1 MKFEGVYTANKYFET
16 TQPRSFLDNQEKKDS
31 FLSGLQLDT
40 YLFTDWN
47 LILRFDE
54 ERIFNYHRGL
64 KTLSIGRKL
73 VRNPE
78 GIFFSLLKA
87 FDITHDRLV
96 MRNLIAWLEDEG
108 WRWEPQLSFELTEFL
123 TLHAGAHIFWGDP
136 DGVLGQFNKTDGLEL
151 GIRYSF

>member
-1 MKFEGVYTANKYFET
+1 
-16 TQPRSFLDNQEKKDS
+16 
-31 FLSGLQLDT
+31 
-40 YLFTDWN
+40 
-47 LILRFDE
+47 LRFDE

-73 VRNPE
+73 VWNQE

-123 TLHAGAHIFWGDP
+123 PLHAGAHIFWGDP